1 MSVLFFLSAAFG
13 VSGGPSLEPLQIP
26 EEAKP
31 AVAEFEKCLV
41 DQALTFEPAKEAVA
55 ETVRIAKLACVE
67 QQDATTRA
75 LLGKHYPL
83 KGAADADFEP
93 AVDSVIRTYSTAEE
107 KAELAVIRQRARKSK

>member
-1 MSVLFFLSAAFG
+1 MA
-13 VSGGPSLEPLQIP
+13 
-26 EEAKP
+26 
-31 AVAEFEKCLV
+31 KCLV

-67 QQDATTRA
+67 QQDAATRA

-93 AVDSVIRTYSTAEE
+93 AVDRVIRTYSTAEE